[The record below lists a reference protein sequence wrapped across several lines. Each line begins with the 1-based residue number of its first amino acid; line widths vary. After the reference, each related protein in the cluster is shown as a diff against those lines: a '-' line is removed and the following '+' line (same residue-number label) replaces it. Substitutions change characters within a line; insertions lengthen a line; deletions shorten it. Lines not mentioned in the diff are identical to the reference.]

1 MICTPEDT
9 LNYKNDPEIKAIL
22 SHEEIYY
29 SGKIIKVRQGI
40 FSSNQ
45 DRVILITDKALYNL
59 KGKEKKRRIEMEDIA
74 GITISKITDQ
84 FIVHCK
90 NDEYDYLY
98 ISPNRLK
105 IIEILETVYEANQ
118 QTELLFYI
126 ATEKDLTKYVIN
138 KNERKKI
145 KEGGKY
151 EYKHSC

>member
-1 MICTPEDT
+1 M
-9 LNYKNDPEIKAIL
+9 
-22 SHEEIYY
+22 S
-29 SGKIIKVRQGI
+29 
-40 FSSNQ
+40 
-45 DRVILITDKALYNL
+45 
-59 KGKEKKRRIEMEDIA
+59 EKKRRIEMEDIA

-138 KNERKKI
+138 KNEKRKTTGKRKRKRNRKRKGKRKRDRTGKTKGKGNSKRKKR
-145 KEGGKY
+145 GKKY
-151 EYKHSC
+151 V